1 MTLARKECWISDPG
15 YPIVRLISRPR
26 SKALTLIGDA
36 VAWDV
41 VGDISFSQPLGYLDK
56 GCDFDGTLAIADKAT
71 DYFSLVGCMPF
82 LDYVLEKNPLIRP
95 FISPRFARIT
105 GVSLGHLMD
114 RYAGKDG
121 GHHDASK
128 PDYLD
133 HFLEAKKLYPDVVDD
148 AQIISCV
155 PLHLVAF
162 FIYLY
167 PRSARANI
175 HGYLLGRLL

>member
-1 MTLARKECWISDPG
+1 M
-15 YPIVRLISRPR
+15 SRPR
-26 SKALTLIGDA
+26 SKALVLIGDA

-41 VGDISFSQPLGYLDK
+41 VGDISFSQPLGYLDE

-114 RYAGKDG
+114 RYTGKDG
-121 GHHDASK
+121 GYHDASK

-133 HFLEAKKLYPDVVDD
+133 HFIEAKKLYPDVVDD
-148 AQIISCV
+148 AQIISYV
-155 PLHLVAF
+155 PLHLLAF
-162 FIYLY
+162 SALLHTG
-167 PRSARANI
+167 SARANI
-175 HGYLLGRLL
+175 HGNLLRRLL